1 MYSLLFL
8 ILLTGV
14 ASQNLSESD
23 QDFTGKKPEALVH
36 LTENDVT
43 LVSAK
48 ILVMLDLV
56 PPVDINNALS
66 QAQLLLSAAD
76 TRTKKYVHGNIFQL
90 RIKSVNET
98 IFQAQNTF
106 KCFLVKLVGRKEL
119 GLMQLETL

>member
-23 QDFTGKKPEALVH
+23 QNFTGNKQAALVR
-36 LTENDVT
+36 LTEKDVT

-56 PPVDINNALS
+56 PPVDINNALL
-66 QAQLLLSAAD
+66 QAQLLLSAA
-76 TRTKKYVHGNIFQL
+76 T
-90 RIKSVNET
+90 
-98 IFQAQNTF
+98 
-106 KCFLVKLVGRKEL
+106 
-119 GLMQLETL
+119 